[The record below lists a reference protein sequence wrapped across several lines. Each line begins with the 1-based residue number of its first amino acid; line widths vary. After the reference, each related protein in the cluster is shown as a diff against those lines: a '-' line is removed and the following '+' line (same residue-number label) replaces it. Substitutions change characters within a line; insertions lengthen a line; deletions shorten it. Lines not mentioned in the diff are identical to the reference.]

1 MDSLFIIIA
10 LIKIITV
17 ISIVMGLATLLTWV
31 ERKQSAIIQDRI
43 GANRADIFGL
53 RVIGLFHPIADAI
66 KMLTKEDFIPPF
78 ANKWLHMLA
87 PGIGFAPILL
97 IFAVIPFG
105 PPIEIGGQLIHMQIA
120 QVNIGLL
127 FIFGMGGLAVY
138 GSVIGGWCSNSKFA
152 LLGSMRA
159 AVQMISYEVCLGL
172 SLVGAIMVYG
182 TVDLSEMVVQQSG
195 HWFGWI
201 PRWGIFVQ
209 PLGALLFL
217 PAAIAE
223 NKRIPFD
230 LPEAESEIVGYFTE
244 YSGLKAGL
252 FMMTEFIEI
261 IVVAALFSLI
271 FLGGWHLPW
280 LAIDGF
286 HWPWGGVSAMNIW
299 IVKGLQFGTYFTKI
313 VFMIYFLILVRWTLP
328 RFRFDQLVKLGW
340 NYLLPLALLN
350 LLITGIVIVL
360 FG

>member
-1 MDSLFIIIA
+1 MDSLIIIVA
-10 LIKIITV
+10 LVKIFAV

-43 GANRADIFGL
+43 GANRADILGL
-53 RVIGLFHPIADAI
+53 RVIGLFHPIADAL

-87 PGIGFAPILL
+87 PAIAYVPVMLV
-97 IFAVIPFG
+97 FAVIPFG
-105 PPIEIGGQLIHMQIA
+105 PPIEIGGKLVHSQIA
-120 QVNIGLL
+120 TINIGLL
-127 FIFGMGGLAVY
+127 YIFGLGGLAVY
-138 GSVIGGWCSNSKFA
+138 GTVIGGWCSNNKYA
-152 LLGSMRA
+152 LFGSMRA

-172 SLVGAIMVYG
+172 SLIGAIMIYG
-182 TVDLSEMVVQQSG
+182 TVDLGQMVLEQSG

-244 YSGLKAGL
+244 YSGLKGGL

-261 IVVAALFSLI
+261 IIVAALFSLI

-280 LAIDGF
+280 LAWDGF
-286 HWPWGGVSAMNIW
+286 HWPWGGVLTLNVW
-299 IVKGLQFGTYFTKI
+299 IVKLLQFMTYFLKI
-313 VFMIYFLILVRWTLP
+313 VIMIYLLILVRWTLP

-340 NYLLPLALLN
+340 QYLLPIALLN
-350 LLITGIVIVL
+350 LFVTGIFIVI